1 MLIFGIRTKSK
12 PVGHVLY
19 HCSHCHA
26 NRVHTAL
33 SISKYFTLFFIAIL
47 PLGREYQIACN
58 LCGLRLKAV
67 ALLEQQLRQMDLTGA
82 LPERV

>member
-19 HCSHCHA
+19 HCSHCQA
-26 NRVHTAL
+26 NRVHSAL
-33 SISKYFTLFFIAIL
+33 SISIYFTLFFIPI
-47 PLGREYQIACN
+47 
-58 LCGLRLKAV
+58 
-67 ALLEQQLRQMDLTGA
+67 RQMDLTGA